1 MVSSSSSTKNKS
13 TDDTAVRGA
22 SSPKKIT
29 KKNSSPSSPSI
40 TLAQPLEATL
50 SQVLP
55 KQRKEYTIQQKRE
68 KWSEEEH
75 EKFLEAIRI
84 HGRDWKK
91 VEDFIGTK
99 TRKQIRSHAQKH
111 FEKMKKNGEEFPKPR
126 AKRKSLKPYPS
137 KKTNEIY
144 NALSNDQIMSNL
156 KKIPNEFFEKL
167 ISHHDVSETIRLIHL
182 LVTASATNDDKD
194 RSAAVKNFSEKERNL
209 IRTVIHNA
217 TNLLSSSEK
226 QQQES
231 TTTTSTTT
239 TTADS
244 SNNNNNHHL
253 LFLTSLF
260 TNFTD
265 LLSSNASNTSITTTD
280 SPTLSPCVSSSQHV
294 CSSNESSTT
303 QEEEEILVNSSY
315 SSTPQTSTAAAT
327 SQMILPAVAFD
338 QGMIVV
344 LPGGASHIHQPSC
357 EEVADDG
364 YGLVFSSSSLAETSH
379 HHYCVSPT
387 TTNTTLSESDSSL
400 DEFSPSLCS
409 ADDADDEKMTQL
421 ISDFTNRDHHDEF
434 CAALMNP
441 NHQQQPQ
448 FCTIL
453 PSPFSS
459 NFYATSSSSTTP
471 ALYIPPAL
479 HLPHSDQAQHLHLNP
494 IQMNHLLQNSLLM
507 MNVVVEGGSN
517 FENLLVE
524 HIEPSSSSSS
534 MMNDVLFDDS
544 NLNVNS
550 FFETL

>member
-1 MVSSSSSTKNKS
+1 MVSSSTTTAGSARRKSNTGSSC
-13 TDDTAVRGA
+13 DGA
-22 SSPKKIT
+22 TIKKIT
-29 KKNSSPSSPSI
+29 KKNSSSPSSPPPSI
-40 TLAQPLEATL
+40 TLTQPLEATL

-68 KWSEEEH
+68 KWSDDEH

-144 NALSNDQIMSNL
+144 NALSNDQIVSNL

-182 LVTASATNDDKD
+182 LVTASANNDEKD

-217 TNLLSSSEK
+217 TNLLSSEK
-226 QQQES
+226 QESS
-231 TTTTSTTT
+231 TT
-239 TTADS
+239 S
-244 SNNNNNHHL
+244 SSSMANNHHL

-260 TNFTD
+260 TNFSD
-265 LLSSNASNTSITTTD
+265 LLSNSGGCSMSTSTMDPSVVGNSDAFSPASLSSSNLS
-280 SPTLSPCVSSSQHV
+280 SPYSSSQEV
-294 CSSNESSTT
+294 VAESQQEILNYEMTTNGCNNNHSTT
-303 QEEEEILVNSSY
+303 
-315 SSTPQTSTAAAT
+315 TSTST
-327 SQMILPAVAFD
+327 
-338 QGMIVV
+338 VV
-344 LPGGASHIHQPSC
+344 LPAHPFHTAFEQGMFVVIPSPPQHH
-357 EEVADDG
+357 EAHDD
-364 YGLVFSSSSLAETSH
+364 YVVFSNTAAG
-379 HHYCVSPT
+379 YCVSPST
-387 TTNTTLSESDSSL
+387 CTSGLSESDSSA
-400 DEFSPSLCS
+400 DEFSPSLS

-421 ISDFTNRDHHDEF
+421 ISDFTNHDDADGVF
-434 CAALMNP
+434 IP
-441 NHQQQPQ
+441 NHQASTQQ

-453 PSPFSS
+453 PSPFASSAAS
-459 NFYATSSSSTTP
+459 NFYCSTTTP

-479 HLPHSDQAQHLHLNP
+479 HLPHSDQQQQHFHLNP
-494 IQMNHLLQNSLLM
+494 IQMNLLQNSLLM
-507 MNVVVEGGSN
+507 MNVVVGGGAN

-524 HIEPSSSSSS
+524 NTSSPC
-534 MMNDVLFDDS
+534 MDDIDDGA
-544 NLNVNS
+544 NVNS
-550 FFETL
+550 IFESF